1 MTRNP
6 LVDFLAAYGPTSD
19 GNNMYDEFVVAA
31 ASKADLAPLE
41 IDETRSDEII
51 ADLQGDPARSVILT
65 GTAGDGKTYTARKV
79 LAKLTEGASG
89 WKNTESIVSIRFR
102 GRNLHF
108 VKDMSELPDGEKS
121 DLVLRLEKAFS
132 DKSGSA
138 DLYVV
143 CVNDGHLLSTW
154 SRYSKECPHG
164 ERILEQFQLLLKND
178 EENPNG
184 FAFRLVNMSRRS
196 HADTLDNIIDAIC
209 KHPAWQS
216 CPADCPA
223 LDPNNRCP
231 ILVNRDEFLK
241 EGVGTLRE
249 RLKSL
254 IQIAAADGEHL
265 SIRQIMILVVNA
277 LLGDAKG
284 DRAKPILNCRRAQQQ
299 AKRTDRSRTNPFDN
313 IFGTNHPPARRSGYA
328 AFSTLERFAI
338 GYETNNYFD
347 DHLLSPHGDDLPDH
361 PYFGESIF
369 SQARNNYI
377 ENSESGINELRDKL
391 VAQRR
396 RLFFTAHDAA
406 LNDDPEQ
413 SPWRLTVHHHGDL
426 FLNLLVPDDRQ
437 DSQLTRVARR
447 RIIKGLNRTLTG
459 SLTETSDRLWLTQP
473 SGVYHGAEM
482 HLLVGR
488 PVGWRGAPW
497 HLDLA
502 PPSQPG
508 RPPGL
513 NLHSRQ
519 RVEVTLEM
527 IPTLFE
533 YLMRVADGALP
544 TSFSKQ
550 CFQDIRN
557 FQIQC
562 VAVMAKHMRQDEY
575 DLNFEVVETDGEKLA
590 LHPVGLLEDAD

>member
-1 MTRNP
+1 MTHNP
-6 LVDFLAAYGPTSD
+6 LVNFLAAYGPTSD

-31 ASKADLAPLE
+31 AAEAGLAPLE
-41 IDETRSDEII
+41 IEERRSDEII
-51 ADLQGDPARSVILT
+51 KELRDDPARSVILT
-65 GTAGDGKTYTARKV
+65 GTAGDGKTYTARRV
-79 LAKLTEGASG
+79 LTKLTNCTKA
-89 WKNTESIVSIRFR
+89 WKNTESIVSIPFR
-102 GRNLHF
+102 DRKLHF

-132 DKSGSA
+132 DPSGSG

-154 SRYSKECPHG
+154 RRYSKDCPHG
-164 ERILEQFQLLLKND
+164 TKILDQFQILLKD
-178 EENPNG
+178 DKEDPVG
-184 FAFRLVNMSRRS
+184 YSFRLMNMSRTS
-196 HADTLDNIIDAIC
+196 HAETLDSIIDAIC
-209 KHPAWQS
+209 RHSAWQS
-216 CPADCPA
+216 CPSDCPA
-223 LDPNNRCP
+223 LDPKALCP

-241 EGVGTLRE
+241 EGAGTLRE

-277 LLGDAKG
+277 VLGDTRG
-284 DRAKPILNCRRAQQQ
+284 DRARPILNCQRAQQQ

-313 IFGTNHPPARRSGYA
+313 IFGTNHPSARRSGYA

-347 DHLLSPHGDDLPDH
+347 DSLLSPEGNNLPNH
-361 PYFGESIF
+361 PYFGEAIF
-369 SQARNNYI
+369 RQARNNYI
-377 ENSESGINELRDKL
+377 ENSESGINELRDQL

-396 RLFFTAHDAA
+396 RLFFTAPDAS
-406 LNDDPEQ
+406 DPEE

-426 FLNLLVPDDRQ
+426 FLNLLVPHDRQ
-437 DSQLTRVARR
+437 DRERARVAQR

-482 HLLVGR
+482 HLLVGQ
-488 PVGWRGAPW
+488 PISWKGSPW
-497 HLDLA
+497 HLELA
-502 PPSQPG
+502 SPGQPG
-508 RPPGL
+508 RPPSL
-513 NLHSRQ
+513 DLHSRR
-519 RVEVTLEM
+519 RVEVSLEM

-562 VAVMAKHMRQDEY
+562 VGVMMKDIQQDDY
-575 DLNFEVVETDGEKLA
+575 DFNFEVVETDGEKLDRY
-590 LHPVGLLEDAD
+590 PVGILEDID